1 MTKQHDRKGN
11 KCSHEEFH
19 ISKYSCALKEKR
31 GFLRQGTLLV
41 TTKNIHFTSNIFGI
55 RKRITIPITSKLV
68 IIKKTL
74 LFFPNSLLISNTQNP
89 EGWFFTSFFS
99 RDKCY
104 QQTTKIVSMFT
115 RDEETKK
122 KKKRSRHRKIKVHDK
137 EKTKK
142 KTKYR
147 RIRKRRVSQPIS
159 KIDKSEIA
167 KIKNEFLR
175 ERRNEN
181 SQNEQNSN
189 GTEVLMENEKS
200 TNKKLLRSVSENEL
214 LKKKKRKKTF
224 STTDNFKPNTHNSQG
239 SEKILKRGIL
249 EIYNKIANEWLQR
262 EIIIYRNNE
271 SIVFR
276 LSKIQPKK
284 KIIGDLPVN
293 FFKKCKLESELNFN
307 IKLISGKVIRL
318 KAKDKLDAS
327 NWINFLNS
335 FLIGQDQ
342 NVVFGN
348 EKNGNEKNGNK
359 NITEQNENKNDLK
372 NKSLQSKMIALFL
385 KGLCILKSKMIFFTL
400 FFLTSLNIIGKFSF
414 VSAQTNTPQDI
425 NNPYNNKIYENN
437 LGSNL
442 KNNNLFNIVNKF
454 INLNN

>member
-31 GFLRQGTLLV
+31 GFLRQGTLKV

-115 RDEETKK
+115 RDDETKK
-122 KKKRSRHRKIKVHDK
+122 KKKRSRHRKIKVQDQEK
-137 EKTKK
+137 NKTK
-142 KTKYR
+142 TKHQRSR
-147 RIRKRRVSQPIS
+147 RRRKRRVSQPIS

-189 GTEVLMENEKS
+189 EKEVLLENEKS

-224 STTDNFKPNTHNSQG
+224 STTDTHNSQG

-249 EIYNKIANEWLQR
+249 AIYNKIANEWLQR

-276 LSKIQPKK
+276 LSKIQPNK
-284 KIIGDLPVN
+284 KIIGYLPVN

-348 EKNGNEKNGNK
+348 EKNGNK

-385 KGLCILKSKMIFFTL
+385 KGLCVLKSKMIFFTL